1 MGAKT
6 GIEWTDSTWN
16 PFIGCSR
23 VSEGCRHCY
32 AERLAGRFSA
42 KTEGVYAGTTKTVN
56 GLQVWTGKINRAPA
70 ETLLKPLHWR
80 APRRIFVNSMSDL
93 FHENVPDGWI
103 DQVFAVMALC
113 PQHVFQVLTKR
124 PERMRE
130 YLDGVRV
137 IPRTGADV
145 SPYSRTAIGLMMFGM
160 ITEEQRVAVL
170 VKRSQYSYQISV
182 RCEPGHEGE
191 IVQWPL
197 PNVWLGVSV
206 ENQAA
211 ADERIPLLLRTPAAV
226 RFVSCEPLLGPVDL
240 DEKHDWLTEGFSE
253 WPKKAGHP
261 SLDWVIVG
269 GESGPGARPMHPD
282 WARSLRDQCVDAAVP
297 FFFKQWGEFAPGPH
311 PNDPAM
317 EIPIHCST
325 GGFMHHAGKKA
336 AGALLD
342 GREWKQFPACRAET
356 QCRRE
361 V

>member
-56 GLQVWTGKINRAPA
+56 GLQVWTGEINRAPA

-124 PERMRE
+124 PERMRA

-226 RFVSCEPLLGPVDL
+226 RFVC
-240 DEKHDWLTEGFSE
+240 
-253 WPKKAGHP
+253 
-261 SLDWVIVG
+261 G
-269 GESGPGARPMHPD
+269 GA
-282 WARSLRDQCVDAAVP
+282 
-297 FFFKQWGEFAPGPH
+297 
-311 PNDPAM
+311 
-317 EIPIHCST
+317 
-325 GGFMHHAGKKA
+325 A
-336 AGALLD
+336 AGA
-342 GREWKQFPACRAET
+342 G
-356 QCRRE
+356 
-361 V
+361 